1 MSLRL
6 KNKKENKKSLEMKHL
21 NKEKEK
27 KTKVNFVSSGERK
40 FKYLKG
46 SITNKVESIS
56 YINQDCKKFD

>member
-21 NKEKEK
+21 NKEEEK

-46 SITNKVESIS
+46 GSTNKVESI
-56 YINQDCKKFD
+56 